1 MATIAVEEQVTRTRR
16 NKTLS
21 LAALV
26 TMVVLTGCSDPQ
38 GPPPQPV
45 VTPVDSATAA
55 EVIVTVTY
63 NGEIPKPVE
72 INMRSAGRC
81 AEQHAEPVFDQPV
94 QVVDGKLAGAL
105 VYIKSGLEGRAFSFP
120 TEPVVIDQRGCLY
133 EPRIS
138 ALRVG
143 QPLQFLNSDPEAH
156 NVRGRPT
163 TVDGWNFM
171 MSRPQSTR
179 TLYFDQPEI
188 GIRVGCDVHPWMSA
202 YVSILAHPYFGITSA
217 DGTVRLRDVPP
228 GDYVIG
234 TWHETLGVREQRISL
249 AAKASETVA
258 IAYE

>member
-1 MATIAVEEQVTRTRR
+1 MTHIRR

-21 LAALV
+21 LAALLA
-26 TMVVLTGCSDPQ
+26 VVAICGCSDPQ

-45 VTPVDSATAA
+45 VTPVDSATAG
-55 EVIVTVTY
+55 EVAVTLTY
-63 NGEIPKPVE
+63 TGEIPKPVE
-72 INMRSAGRC
+72 INMGSAGRC
-81 AEQHAEPVFDQPV
+81 AEQHTEPVFDQPV

-105 VYIKSGLEGRAFSFP
+105 VYIKSGLEGRAFTFP
-120 TEPVVIDQRGCLY
+120 TEPVVINQRGCLY

-163 TVDGWNFM
+163 TVDAWNFM
-171 MSRPQSTR
+171 MSRPRSTR
-179 TLYFDQPEI
+179 TLFFDQPEI
-188 GIRVGCDVHPWMSA
+188 GIRVGCDVHPWMKA
-202 YVSILAHPYFGITSA
+202 YVSILAHPYFGITTA
-217 DGTVRLRDVPP
+217 DGAVRLSNVPP

-249 AAKASETVA
+249 PASGSETVA
-258 IAYE
+258 ITYD